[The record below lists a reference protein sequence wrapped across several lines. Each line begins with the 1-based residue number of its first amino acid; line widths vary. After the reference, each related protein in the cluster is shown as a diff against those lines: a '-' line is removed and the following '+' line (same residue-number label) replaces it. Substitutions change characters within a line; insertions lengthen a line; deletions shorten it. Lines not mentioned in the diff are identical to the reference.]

1 MRRTVNLR
9 RLVRAAFSGIAAL
22 LVVYLALLALWPTL
36 SDSLPAALRWFGRP
50 ASGATIGITLVV
62 LTVACALNFRSPGL
76 DLKGVPVK
84 IIAGLIATTLVLG
97 LSSYGP
103 CHDERHPAFFSALA
117 STFSLFRGFI
127 RQDVSVNGGLCPM
140 PTPVALEVARL
151 SALATIFVGV
161 VGAAV
166 VLFRA
171 QADRLRAGLA
181 RSVTAVV
188 GLDDDALAMVG
199 ALARTSAD
207 RRGTLVVIT
216 TTEEKVSASECR
228 SRGAS
233 VVTVDFKRPETF
245 ESLRL
250 WRRLK
255 RLYLLSPDPSTN
267 LLRLGLIDPL
277 SGSGEKGRLPLTV
290 RIDDPWQAEAW
301 RSQHFGGSDTRWAAD
316 AVSKYEVTARRLL
329 DQIIATKT
337 VTRIVVCGTSPLTLA
352 LCADMSQRRVERD
365 YYAATEAPALP
376 TLTLVAR
383 NAEEY
388 QQDHE
393 FHQRQRRLTA
403 DQPPIAVI
411 PETPSVRVLTELI
424 SGAEDVDDQATGTAV
439 IFVDAG
445 PGSGI
450 DTTTGTRLAARF
462 PAMPVYAWDPI
473 SRVSEERLP
482 IVGQLITYRL
492 AMDVPTGQA
501 HDAWERAAMLIHD
514 RYVADTGRDTRAT
527 WPWVQL
533 DGFYRGSNR
542 RQVRNALWM
551 VEQIGGH
558 TWNSWDGPALA
569 APSAPEPAGL
579 EPLERLSRLGF
590 SPEAAMAM
598 ARAEHEDWCRFY
610 RKEGWRYGPARDDDR
625 KIHDKLVDWPTIE
638 ADPVLLRTALNSLA
652 ATLQS
657 LRELGY
663 RSRPTWTEFDR
674 VGTVIAEQRPA
685 AWTWTTRSGDTLRA
699 GAGDWA
705 VRDPDGDSWSVR
717 DDIFRATYE
726 QVDGQHWRRRGA
738 VLARPARTA
747 EIIDTLEGPAT
758 AADGDWVV
766 QGVRGEQW
774 PVPADQFA
782 RRYRRAGSPS
792 DSRSPR

>member
-1 MRRTVNLR
+1 MRRTVTTR
-9 RLVRAAFSGIAAL
+9 RVIRAAVSGIAAL
-22 LVVYLALLALWPTL
+22 LVVYLALLALRPTL
-36 SDSLPAALRWFGRP
+36 ADSLPAALSWFGRP
-50 ASGATIGITLVV
+50 ASVPTIMIALVLLGA
-62 LTVACALNFRSPGL
+62 ACALNFRTPGL
-76 DLKGVPVK
+76 DVKGVPAKV
-84 IIAGLIATTLVLG
+84 IAALIATTLVLG
-97 LSSYGP
+97 MSSYGP

-117 STFSLFRGFI
+117 STFSLFRGTI
-127 RQDVSVNGGLCPM
+127 RQDGSGEVCPM

-161 VGAAV
+161 VGVAT

-171 QADRLRAGLA
+171 QADRIRAALA

-216 TTEEKVSASECR
+216 TSEEKVSADECR
-228 SRGAS
+228 SRGAC
-233 VVTVDFKRPETF
+233 VVTVDFKRPETY

-277 SGSGEKGRLPLTV
+277 SGSGEEGRLPLTV

-329 DQIIATKT
+329 DQIIATRK
-337 VTRIVVCGTSPLTLA
+337 VSRIIVCGTSPLTLA
-352 LCADMSQRRVERD
+352 LCADVSQRRLERA
-365 YYAATEAPALP
+365 YYAATGEPALP
-376 TLTLVAR
+376 AITLVAK

-388 QQDHE
+388 RQDHE
-393 FHQRQRRLTA
+393 FHLNQRGLVS
-403 DQPPIAVI
+403 DQPPVVAV
-411 PETPSVRVLTELI
+411 PETPSVRVLTGLI
-424 SGAEDVDDQATGTAV
+424 SDGDDVVTGPATTAV

-445 PGSGI
+445 AGSGV
-450 DTTTGTRLAARF
+450 DATTGTRLAARY

-514 RYVADTGRDTRAT
+514 RYVADTGRDTPAT
-527 WPWVQL
+527 LPWVQL

-558 TWNSWDGPALA
+558 TWNSWDRPAPA
-569 APSAPEPAGL
+569 APSAPEPPGL
-579 EPLERLSRLGF
+579 EPLERLRRLGF
-590 SPEAAMAM
+590 SPEAATAM

-610 RKEGWRYGPARDDDR
+610 RKEGWRYGPVRDDDR
-625 KIHDKLVDWPTIE
+625 KIHDKLVEWPAIE
-638 ADPVLLRTALNSLA
+638 ADPALLTTALNSLA
-652 ATLQS
+652 VTLSS

-663 RSRPTWTEFDR
+663 RSRPTWEEFDR
-674 VGTVIAEQRPA
+674 VGTVTAEQRPA
-685 AWTWTTRSGDTLRA
+685 AWTWTTRSGDTMRA
-699 GAGDWA
+699 NAGDWA
-705 VRDPDGDSWSVR
+705 VRDPDGGTCSVR
-717 DDIFRATYE
+717 DDLFRASYE
-726 QVDGQHWRRRGA
+726 PVGGRQWRRRGA

-747 EIIDTLEGPAT
+747 EIIDTLEGPVT

-766 QGVRGEQW
+766 QGVRGELW

-782 RRYRRAGSPS
+782 RRYRRAVSPS

>member
-1 MRRTVNLR
+1 MRRTVTSSR
-9 RLVRAAFSGIAAL
+9 VIRAAVSGIAAL
-22 LVVYLALLALWPTL
+22 LVVYLALLALRPAL
-36 SDSLPAALRWFGRP
+36 ADSLPAALSWFGRP
-50 ASGATIGITLVV
+50 ASVPTIMIALVLLGA
-62 LTVACALNFRSPGL
+62 ACALNFRTPGL
-76 DLKGVPVK
+76 DVKGVPVK
-84 IIAGLIATTLVLG
+84 VVAALIATTLVLG
-97 LSSYGP
+97 MSSYGP

-117 STFSLFRGFI
+117 STFSLFRGII
-127 RQDVSVNGGLCPM
+127 RQDGSSEVCPM

-161 VGAAV
+161 VGVAA

-171 QADRLRAGLA
+171 QADRIRAALA

-216 TTEEKVSASECR
+216 TSEEKVSAGECR
-228 SRGAS
+228 SRGAC
-233 VVTVDFKRPETF
+233 VVTVDFKRPETY

-267 LLRLGLIDPL
+267 LQRLGLIDPL
-277 SGSGEKGRLPLTV
+277 SGSGEEGRLPLTV

-329 DQIIATKT
+329 DQIVATREAS
-337 VTRIVVCGTSPLTLA
+337 RIIVCGTSPLTLA
-352 LCADMSQRRVERD
+352 LCADVSQRRLECA
-365 YYAATEAPALP
+365 YYAATGEPALP
-376 TLTLVAR
+376 AMTLVAK

-388 QQDHE
+388 RQDHE
-393 FHQRQRRLTA
+393 FHLNQRGLA
-403 DQPPIAVI
+403 SDQPPVVAVT
-411 PETPSVRVLTELI
+411 ETPSVRVLTGLI
-424 SGAEDVDDQATGTAV
+424 SDGDDVVTGPATTAV

-445 PGSGI
+445 AGSGV
-450 DTTTGTRLAARF
+450 DATTGTRLAARY

-514 RYVADTGRDTRAT
+514 RYVADTGRDTPAT
-527 WPWVQL
+527 LPWVQL
-533 DGFYRGSNR
+533 AGFYRGSNR

-569 APSAPEPAGL
+569 APSAPEPLGL
-579 EPLERLSRLGF
+579 EPLERLRRLGF
-590 SPEAAMAM
+590 RPEAAMAM

-610 RKEGWRYGPARDDDR
+610 RKEGWRYGPVRDDDR
-625 KIHDKLVDWPTIE
+625 KTHDKLVDWVVIE
-638 ADPVLLRTALNSLA
+638 ADPTLLTTALNSLA
-652 ATLQS
+652 ATLSS

-663 RSRPTWTEFDR
+663 RSRPTWEEFDR

-685 AWTWTTRSGDTLRA
+685 AWTWTTRSGVTMRA

-705 VRDPDGDSWSVR
+705 VRDPDGGTWSVR
-717 DDIFRATYE
+717 DDIFRASHE
-726 QVDGQHWRRRGA
+726 PVDGQQWRRRGP

-747 EIIDTLEGPAT
+747 EIIDTLEGPVT
-758 AADGDWVV
+758 ASDGDWVV
-766 QGVRGEQW
+766 QGVRGELW